1 VFEERENRKHM
12 SMKKLL
18 ITLSLLCATLSVQV
32 SKSYGASLD
41 GQQQIPRG
49 PAAQS
54 FNPVLQW
61 NKTLLVIVRT
71 PGAQSATIHPTRSF
85 AIMHAAIYDA
95 VNTIDGTHR
104 PYLVRLTG
112 VSRLASQDAAAAAAA
127 HEVLVKL
134 YPKFQATLD
143 VQLQQSLAQIPDG
156 AGKAEGINIGQTV
169 ADRILALRSND
180 GSNAQPIPFAFG
192 HAPGNYQSTPPNFPP
207 QPQFTHWS
215 RVTPFALDRADQF
228 RPGPPP
234 ALTSDRYSDAFNE
247 VKTLGIV
254 NSTASTADQA
264 LTGRFWNGAIQNYWN
279 EITQTAALAH
289 SLTTAQSARVFGLL
303 NLAIAD
309 SVIAFYD
316 AKYIYNFWRPVTA
329 IRAADTDNNPKTLV
343 DPTWLPEVGNTTPD
357 PSYPGAHAVIS
368 AAGATVLISFFEKD
382 QFDFNVTSEVLAGVE
397 RSFERFSAA
406 EKEATLSRIFAG
418 VHFRFDLTIGQRLGR
433 EVAHLVID
441 DFLTPGDQQEES
453 DRE

>member
-1 VFEERENRKHM
+1 MTKI
-12 SMKKLL
+12 L
-18 ITLSLLCATLSVQV
+18 ITLTLLCTSLWVQV
-32 SKSYGASLD
+32 TESHGASLD
-41 GQQQIPRG
+41 GGQQISRG
-49 PAAQS
+49 PATQS
-54 FNPVLQW
+54 VNPVVQW
-61 NKTLLVIVRT
+61 NRTLLVIVRT
-71 PGAQSATIHPTRSF
+71 SGAQPATIHPTRSF

-104 PYLVRLTG
+104 PYLVQLTG
-112 VSRLASQDAAAAAAA
+112 VSRHASLDAAAAAAA

-134 YPKFQATLD
+134 YPKFQAKLD
-143 VQLQQSLAQIPDG
+143 VQFQQSLAQIPDG
-156 AGKAEGINIGQTV
+156 GGKAEGINIGQTV

-180 GSNAQPIPFAFG
+180 GSNAQPIPFVFG
-192 HAPGNYQSTPPNFPP
+192 TAPGDYRSTPPNFPP

-215 RVTPFALDRADQF
+215 HVTPFALERANQF

-234 ALTSDRYSDAFNE
+234 ALTSDTYSDGFNE
-247 VKTLGIV
+247 VKALGIV

-279 EITQTAALAH
+279 EITQTAALEH
-289 SLTTAQSARVFGLL
+289 NLTTEQSARVFALL
-303 NLAIAD
+303 NLAMAD

-316 AKYIYNFWRPVTA
+316 AKYTYNFWRPVTA
-329 IRAADTDNNPKTLV
+329 IRAADTDNNPETV
-343 DPTWLPEVGNTTPD
+343 IDPTWLPEVGNTTPD

-382 QFDFNVTSEVLAGVE
+382 HFDFNVTSEVLPGVE

-406 EKEATLSRIFAG
+406 AKEATLSRIFAG

-453 DRE
+453 DEE

>member
-1 VFEERENRKHM
+1 
-12 SMKKLL
+12 MK
-18 ITLSLLCATLSVQV
+18 TLFLAGATVAALAAANLAPVMAQATKPVSQV
-32 SKSYGASLD
+32 
-41 GQQQIPRG
+41 
-49 PAAQS
+49 
-54 FNPVLQW
+54 VQW
-61 NKTLLVIVRT
+61 NQTLLVIVRT
-71 PGAQSATIHPTRSF
+71 PGAQPATIHPTRSF

-95 VNTIDGTHR
+95 VNAIDGTHQ
-104 PYLVRLTG
+104 PYLVRLG
-112 VSRLASQDAAAAAAA
+112 ASHFASQEAAAAAAA

-134 YPKFQATLD
+134 YPSFQATLD
-143 VQLQQSLAQIPDG
+143 AQLQQALAQLPSR
-156 AGKAEGINIGQTV
+156 GKAEGINIGQTV

-180 GSNAQPIPFAFG
+180 GSNAQPIPYVFG
-192 HAPGNYQSTPPNFPP
+192 TAPGDYRSTPTNFPP

-215 RVTPFALDRADQF
+215 RVTPFALERANQF

-234 ALTSDRYSDAFNE
+234 ALTSDSYSDAFNE

-264 LTGRFWNGAIQNYWN
+264 LTGLFWNGAIQNFWN

-289 SLTTAQSARVFGLL
+289 NLTTAQSARVFALL

-316 AKYIYNFWRPVTA
+316 AKYTYNFWRPVTA
-329 IRAADTDNNPKTLV
+329 IRAADTDNNPETLI

-382 QFDFNVTSEVLAGVE
+382 QFTFNVTSEVLASVV

-406 EKEATLSRIFAG
+406 AKEATLSRIFAG
-418 VHFRFDLTIGQRLGR
+418 VHFRFDLTTGQRLGR

-441 DFLTPGDQQEES
+441 DFLTPE
-453 DRE
+453 